1 MFSKIISMLAMV
13 STTMILT
20 SSSPIDTPRTVGDP
34 LGTWKTPPVV
44 EICESASASL
54 GTPVLDAVDT
64 WRALGYAID
73 DVTAES
79 NADSP
84 CQTGNVGGYIMIQVD
99 PTASNPTTFLM
110 VVEGEITWAKIKI
123 PGPIKERVLEHEF
136 GHALGW
142 PHNEIPGHIMN
153 GSYNRGGDS
162 YRDLRVGPRYY
173 PPLRSF
179 PGARAPRRGTARD

>member
-1 MFSKIISMLAMV
+1 MFSKIILVVLLIPLTLAV
-13 STTMILT
+13 PT
-20 SSSPIDTPRTVGDP
+20 SSSIDSPRTVGEP
-34 LGTWKTPPVV
+34 LGTWSSPPVV
-44 EICESASASL
+44 EICEGASTLL

-64 WRALGYAID
+64 WRGLGYAIA

-79 NADSP
+79 NVDSP

-99 PTASNPTTFLM
+99 LTVSNPTTFLM
-110 VVEGEITWAKIKI
+110 VVEGEIAWAKIKI

-153 GSYNRGGDS
+153 GSYDRGGDS
-162 YRDLRVGPRYY
+162 YRDLRVGPRYR
-173 PPLRSF
+173 PPPRSF
-179 PGARAPRRGTARD
+179 PGARGPRRGTGRD

>member
-34 LGTWKTPPVV
+34 LGMWKTPPVV

-64 WRALGYAID
+64 WRALGYAIN

-79 NADSP
+79 NVNSP

-99 PTASNPTTFLM
+99 PTVSNPTTFLM
-110 VVEGEITWAKIKI
+110 VVEGEIAWAKIKI

-153 GSYNRGGDS
+153 GSYDRGGNS
-162 YRDLRVGPRYY
+162 YRDLRIGPRYY